1 MSDADIHAGTG
12 GGTGASTGG
21 SQAPTLRG
29 ATRSRVDG
37 LILLAALLCLWQVCA
52 MLLGA
57 RVLPGPWP
65 TLVKLV
71 AVIRDDDFPKDLRAT
86 CTAFAFGFAIAAVG
100 GVAMGLVLGA
110 RRLAGDVMEP
120 LLMALYAIPKIALYP
135 VVLLIFGL
143 GLDAKVAFGVIHG
156 IVPITVFTM
165 GAVRGM
171 RPVYGRCARACRL
184 TPLAYAR
191 YVLLPAAAPEVVA
204 GLRIG
209 FSLTLLGTLIGEMF
223 ASQSGI
229 GHLLI
234 SAMTR
239 NDALMIAA
247 LACLLFAFATA
258 ANLLL
263 LRWHRKLGGVN

>member
-1 MSDADIHAGTG
+1 MNAADTAAGETSSRID
-12 GGTGASTGG
+12 GA
-21 SQAPTLRG
+21 
-29 ATRSRVDG
+29 
-37 LILLAALLCLWQVCA
+37 ILLAALLCLWQVCA
-52 MLLGA
+52 MLLGPH
-57 RVLPGPWP
+57 VLPGPWP
-65 TLVKLV
+65 TLAKLW
-71 AVIRDDDFPKDLRAT
+71 AIMRDDDFPENLRAT
-86 CTAFAFGFAIAAVG
+86 CTAFAFGFAIAAIG
-100 GVAMGLVLGA
+100 GVSMGLVLGA
-110 RRLAGDVMEP
+110 RRMAGDVMEP
-120 LLMALYAIPKIALYP
+120 LLMALYAVPKVALYP
-135 VVLLIFGL
+135 VMLLIFGL
-143 GLDAKVAFGVIHG
+143 GLHAKVAFGVIHG

-171 RPVYGRCARACRL
+171 RPVYGRTARAYRL
-184 TPLAYAR
+184 TPWAYAR

-229 GHLLI
+229 GHMLI

-239 NDALMIAA
+239 NDPLVIAA

-258 ANLLL
+258 ANMLL